1 MFPDGEYQYRNEACS
16 AFAHLLSARV
26 RRDFGVEPLNIWC
39 SKSKISEDLFRE
51 MKQNAPAALRNVSSG
66 EKLPSMIVARIP
78 GDNAAG
84 VDYLMWREHHV
95 AMCLDLPVY
104 QNSAKRERL
113 VFDPVLFAE
122 PVREKDW
129 INALNTSPTYIQY
142 TPAEHDS
149 RELET
154 KARLMLRKIQRDV
167 PIKLLKSPLM
177 ILAAREKEKWRRS
190 PPICL
195 RLSLTAEQYAVRLF
209 CLENNSFLSCFPRH
223 VSFPVPLGLSHSLLS
238 LPGFFSFVI
247 PVLFLSCHSRV
258 EHGNLEKRRC
268 KIAFSLYNHF
278 CRWKWLCQRRSI
290 QTPYEKPIR

>member
-1 MFPDGEYQYRNEACS
+1 
-16 AFAHLLSARV
+16 
-26 RRDFGVEPLNIWC
+26 
-39 SKSKISEDLFRE
+39 
-51 MKQNAPAALRNVSSG
+51 
-66 EKLPSMIVARIP
+66 MIVARIP

-190 PPICL
+190 LPACL
-195 RLSLTAEQYAVRLF
+195 QLSLTAERYTVHSFVVVRGLV
-209 CLENNSFLSCFPRH
+209 SPLS
-223 VSFPVPLGLSHSLLS
+223 LS
-238 LPGFFSFVI
+238 LPLSVIAELIFLSVIAFPFFCHCFS
-247 PVLFLSCHSRV
+247 LFLSLSLSFCH
-258 EHGNLEKRRC
+258 
-268 KIAFSLYNHF
+268 
-278 CRWKWLCQRRSI
+278 CRA
-290 QTPYEKPIR
+290 

>member
-1 MFPDGEYQYRNEACS
+1 
-16 AFAHLLSARV
+16 
-26 RRDFGVEPLNIWC
+26 
-39 SKSKISEDLFRE
+39 

-177 ILAAREKEKWRRS
+177 ILAAREKRKMAPQSARMS
-190 PPICL
+190 A
-195 RLSLTAEQYAVRLF
+195 T
-209 CLENNSFLSCFPRH
+209 
-223 VSFPVPLGLSHSLLS
+223 
-238 LPGFFSFVI
+238 
-247 PVLFLSCHSRV
+247 VLDR
-258 EHGNLEKRRC
+258 
-268 KIAFSLYNHF
+268 
-278 CRWKWLCQRRSI
+278 
-290 QTPYEKPIR
+290 

>member
-1 MFPDGEYQYRNEACS
+1 
-16 AFAHLLSARV
+16 
-26 RRDFGVEPLNIWC
+26 
-39 SKSKISEDLFRE
+39 
-51 MKQNAPAALRNVSSG
+51 MKQNAPAALRSVSAR

-190 PPICL
+190 LSACL
-195 RLSLTAEQYAVRLF
+195 QLSLTAEQYTVHSFVVVRGLV
-209 CLENNSFLSCFPRH
+209 SPLS
-223 VSFPVPLGLSHSLLS
+223 LS
-238 LPGFFSFVI
+238 LPLSVIAELIFLSVIAFPFFCHCFS
-247 PVLFLSCHSRV
+247 LFLSLPLSFCHVR
-258 EHGNLEKRRC
+258 
-268 KIAFSLYNHF
+268 A
-278 CRWKWLCQRRSI
+278 
-290 QTPYEKPIR
+290 

>member
-1 MFPDGEYQYRNEACS
+1 MPETLKLDYEKTESYNALFQKLKRELFPDGEYQYRNEACS

-39 SKSKISEDLFRE
+39 CKSEISEDLFRE
-51 MKQNAPAALRNVSSG
+51 MKQNAPAALRSVSAR

-167 PIKLLKSPLM
+167 PIKLLKSPLV
-177 ILAAREKEKWRRS
+177 ILAAREKRKMAPQS
-190 PPICL
+190 ACM
-195 RLSLTAEQYAVRLF
+195 STT
-209 CLENNSFLSCFPRH
+209 
-223 VSFPVPLGLSHSLLS
+223 
-238 LPGFFSFVI
+238 
-247 PVLFLSCHSRV
+247 VLDR
-258 EHGNLEKRRC
+258 
-268 KIAFSLYNHF
+268 
-278 CRWKWLCQRRSI
+278 
-290 QTPYEKPIR
+290 